1 MNGASVLVMALAV
14 ALLLALPLLGWALY
28 RVLHG
33 PRARLERRIQQ
44 VVGDKSARTGGGRTA
59 TARKRALQL
68 RIQAEGQK
76 GRWAWRL
83 REQLGQAGVRIEV
96 RQYIGGCLGIAVLVA
111 LAAWM
116 LGQPALTM
124 LLAAA
129 IIGFGIPK
137 LVLARLARRRITKF
151 TALFADALDVV
162 VRGMRSGL
170 PLTECINI
178 IGREMP
184 DPLGAEF
191 RLVTEGQKLG
201 LSLQESLERV
211 LERNPTPDFRYFTIV
226 LAIQQQTGGNL
237 AETLAKLSEL
247 LRGRARMRDK
257 IKAYSSEATA
267 SALIIGSL
275 PLVVAALLLVVSHE
289 YVMVLFNTEAG
300 NVLLVIGALMMGA
313 GALIMR
319 KMISFDI

>member
-1 MNGASVLVMALAV
+1 MTGIPILVMLLVAV
-14 ALLLALPLLGWALY
+14 LLLALPLLGWLLF

-44 VVGDKSARTGGGRTA
+44 VVGERGSHGGRGLPS
-59 TARKRALQL
+59 RRRALQL
-68 RIQAEGQK
+68 RIQGEGQK
-76 GRWAWRL
+76 GQWAWRL
-83 REQLGQAGVRIEV
+83 REQLMQAGVRIEV
-96 RQYIGGCLGIAVLVA
+96 RAYVAGCLGIGVVVWLVA
-111 LAAWM
+111 WL
-116 LGQPALTM
+116 LGQPPLTAT
-124 LLAAA
+124 LVAA
-129 IIGFGIPK
+129 IVGFGIPK
-137 LVLARLARRRITKF
+137 LLLARLAKRRITRF

-184 DPLGAEF
+184 DPLGGEF
-191 RLVTEGQKLG
+191 RLVTESQKLG

-257 IKAYSSEATA
+257 IKAYSSEATS

-275 PLVVAALLLVVSHE
+275 PLVVAVLLTITSYD
-289 YVMVLFNTEAG
+289 YVMVLFRTEAG
-300 NVLLVIGALMMGA
+300 NVLLTIGGLMMVVGT
-313 GALIMR
+313 LIMR
-319 KMISFDI
+319 KMINFDI

>member
-1 MNGASVLVMALAV
+1 
-14 ALLLALPLLGWALY
+14 
-28 RVLHG
+28 
-33 PRARLERRIQQ
+33 
-44 VVGDKSARTGGGRTA
+44 
-59 TARKRALQL
+59 
-68 RIQAEGQK
+68 
-76 GRWAWRL
+76 
-83 REQLGQAGVRIEV
+83 
-96 RQYIGGCLGIAVLVA
+96 
-111 LAAWM
+111 
-116 LGQPALTM
+116 
-124 LLAAA
+124 
-129 IIGFGIPK
+129 
-137 LVLARLARRRITKF
+137 
-151 TALFADALDVV
+151 VV

>member
-1 MNGASVLVMALAV
+1 MTGVPVLVMLLVAV
-14 ALLLALPLLGWALY
+14 LLLALPLLGWLLF

-44 VVGDKSARTGGGRTA
+44 VVGERGGHAGRGLPS
-59 TARKRALQL
+59 RRRALQL
-68 RIQAEGQK
+68 RIQGEDQK
-76 GRWAWRL
+76 GQWAWRL
-83 REQLGQAGVRIEV
+83 REQLMQAGVRIEV
-96 RQYIGGCLGIAVLVA
+96 RHYVAGCLGIGVVVWLVA
-111 LAAWM
+111 WL
-116 LGQPALTM
+116 LGQPPLSAT
-124 LLAAA
+124 LAAA
-129 IIGFGIPK
+129 IVGFGIPK
-137 LVLARLARRRITKF
+137 LLLARLAKRRITRF

-184 DPLGAEF
+184 DPLGGEF
-191 RLVTEGQKLG
+191 RLVTESQKLG

-257 IKAYSSEATA
+257 IKAYSSEATS

-275 PLVVAALLLVVSHE
+275 PLVVAALLMVTSYD
-289 YVMVLFNTEAG
+289 YVMVLFRTEAG
-300 NVLLVIGALMMGA
+300 NVLLTIGGLMMVA

-319 KMISFDI
+319 KMINFDI